1 MRTTAKN
8 NTLGFSPFAIYR
20 SLQRIPGRRFA
31 LPWAI
36 PLRPVGAEDRWA
48 SFNEPSFPP
57 IWFGQKAIG
66 PRSMDHH
73 PAAPTG
79 HNEIAQG
86 RAKRH
91 PGSYAIALGTPPP
104 KFAKTLKGRNI
115 THGLTR
121 CWVSPF
127 QGSHKL
133 FRPESQGG
141 ASLCPGL
148 SPCAPL
154 GLRTIGH
161 RQPRESTDGYNFV
174 E

>member
-1 MRTTAKN
+1 
-8 NTLGFSPFAIYR
+8 
-20 SLQRIPGRRFA
+20 
-31 LPWAI
+31 
-36 PLRPVGAEDRWA
+36 
-48 SFNEPSFPP
+48 
-57 IWFGQKAIG
+57 
-66 PRSMDHH
+66 MDHH

-91 PGSYAIALGTPPP
+91 PGCEAPPWVVRHRPGYPAAPIRQSPERVKHVRIDLRAAGFALS
-104 KFAKTLKGRNI
+104 
-115 THGLTR
+115 GL
-121 CWVSPF
+121 
-127 QGSHKL
+127 GL
-133 FRPESQGG
+133 FRAHESQGG

-154 GLRTIGH
+154 GLRTIGD